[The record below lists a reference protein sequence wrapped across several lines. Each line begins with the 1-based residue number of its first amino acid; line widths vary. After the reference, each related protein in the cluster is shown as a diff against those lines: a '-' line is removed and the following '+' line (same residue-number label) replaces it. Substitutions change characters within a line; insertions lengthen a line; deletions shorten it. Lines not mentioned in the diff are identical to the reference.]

1 MEIGEKYFLAQETS
15 LDLTKNKVNVITGY
29 LGSASITDI
38 ITGESV
44 ADTIDFG
51 LQETVEEILSK
62 LNTIPKISDFSGQ
75 SVSPASSSLETTT
88 NNYNVKVNE
97 GFYNTE
103 STISIPNAT
112 FVNDLGIRS
121 EVIAE
126 GNSIAGVEGTFMG
139 STGNA
144 TAAQVL
150 DGYTFSNSEEKG
162 IEGTMPDF
170 STNNATTTAKNSTFS
185 SGVTGAVYAK
195 PTEEGFYTSDTQIK
209 VPITNL
215 KAENIK
221 KGVNIGGIIG
231 TLEAM
236 STFNLELKTGT
247 TTGNISNRDRNMG
260 GSRNSAYA
268 CHVDPVSLTSS
279 PPYGV
284 IFWIY
289 KIVDSSG
296 RSWTDVTNF
305 YGDSDSCGSSF
316 AVAVTGG
323 SGGGYSSSH
332 KNLYRISDSLTVRDL
347 NWWYESSGAP
357 SGRPPEGTATVY
369 YAYLMPTWKF
379 RFGKN
384 STVYGKPY
392 GTALPKI

>member
-75 SVSPASSSLETTT
+75 SVSPTSSSLETTT

-126 GNSIAGVEGTFMG
+126 GNSIAGVEGSFMG

-150 DGYTFSNSEEKG
+150 DGYTFSNSEAKG

-195 PTEEGFYTSDTQIK
+195 PTEEGYYTSDTQIK

-215 KAENIK
+215 KPANIK
-221 KGVNIGGIIG
+221 KGVNIGGV
-231 TLEAM
+231 
-236 STFNLELKTGT
+236 TGT
-247 TTGNISNRDRNMG
+247 YDPSSGLTATASDVTKGKTAFIGGKVTTGTSTAKKWTTASVSNVTDDHNGAWANYEG
-260 GSRNSAYA
+260 GKLYSFNADTGEMVIQVYFDGGYHGDSG
-268 CHVDPVSLTSS
+268 
-279 PPYGV
+279 YGY
-284 IFWIY
+284 Y
-289 KIVDSSG
+289 KIQL
-296 RSWTDVTNF
+296 R
-305 YGDSDSCGSSF
+305 
-316 AVAVTGG
+316 
-323 SGGGYSSSH
+323 
-332 KNLYRISDSLTVRDL
+332 
-347 NWWYESSGAP
+347 E
-357 SGRPPEGTATVY
+357 
-369 YAYLMPTWKF
+369 
-379 RFGKN
+379 
-384 STVYGKPY
+384 
-392 GTALPKI
+392 